1 MSRAMLKPVVAAAML
16 LTLAAP
22 ALADDLYRGSNWAS
36 LSGDRKASQP
46 GDILTVVIFQAAEAT
61 NSAQNSSRKKTDI
74 GGSFGTTIG
83 SGSIDEKASL
93 EFGGGYTGRGEVRRS
108 EKLVTQITLTVREVL
123 PNGDLVVEGE
133 QWMRINGETSRI
145 GVRGRVRPAD
155 INSENAVLSTRI
167 ADAKISYDGRGFVSR
182 SAKPGVINRIFS
194 FLGLG

>member
-1 MSRAMLKPVVAAAML
+1 MRGIAIGLAAGAAML
-16 LTLAAP
+16 LVAEAR
-22 ALADDLYRGSNWAS
+22 AEDLYRGSNWAA

-61 NSAQNSSRKKTDI
+61 NSAQNSSRKKTDVAGSLKA
-74 GGSFGTTIG
+74 GG
-83 SGSIDEKASL
+83 IDEGGAL
-93 EFGGGYTGRGEVRRS
+93 EFGGGFTGRGEVRRS

-123 PNGDLVVEGE
+123 PNGDLLVEGE

-155 INSENAVLSTRI
+155 ISSENAVLSSRI
-167 ADAKISYDGRGFVSR
+167 GDARISYDGRGFVTR
-182 SAKPGVINRIFS
+182 SARPGIVNRIFS

>member
-1 MSRAMLKPVVAAAML
+1 MLKAAAGAAML
-16 LTLAAP
+16 LSAAAP
-22 ALADDLYRGSNWAS
+22 VQAEDLYRGSNWAA

-46 GDILTVVIFQAAEAT
+46 GDILTVIIFQAAEAT
-61 NSAQNSSRKKTDI
+61 NSAQNSSRKKTDV

-83 SGSIDEKASL
+83 SGSINETASL

-123 PNGDLVVEGE
+123 PNGDFIVEGE
-133 QWMRINGETSRI
+133 QWLRINGETTRI
-145 GVRGRVRPAD
+145 GVRGRVRSAD
-155 INSENAVLSTRI
+155 ISSENAVLSTRI
-167 ADAKISYDGRGFVSR
+167 ADARISYDGRGFVSR

>member
-1 MSRAMLKPVVAAAML
+1 MRRATLYLIAAA
-16 LTLAAP
+16 AAIS
-22 ALADDLYRGSNWAS
+22 AAAAVRAEDLYRGSNWAA

-61 NSAQNSSRKKTDI
+61 NSAQNSSRKKTDV

-83 SGSIDEKASL
+83 SGSIDETASL

-108 EKLVTQITLTVREVL
+108 ERLVTQLSLTVQEVL
-123 PNGDLVVEGE
+123 PNGDLVVEGQ
-133 QWMRINGETSRI
+133 QWMRINGETTRI

-155 INSENAVLSTRI
+155 INADNAVLSSRI
-167 ADAKISYDGRGFVSR
+167 ADARISYDGRGFVSR
-182 SAKPGVINRIFS
+182 SAKPGIINRIFS

>member
-1 MSRAMLKPVVAAAML
+1 VKGVAIG
-16 LTLAAP
+16 LAAG
-22 ALADDLYRGSNWAS
+22 AAFLLSTAAQAEDLYRGSNWAS

-74 GGSFGTTIG
+74 GGKFGTTIG
-83 SGSIDEKASL
+83 SGSIDESASL

-108 EKLVTQITLTVREVL
+108 EKLVTQISLTVREVL

-155 INSENAVLSTRI
+155 ISSENAVLSSRI
-167 ADAKISYDGRGFVSR
+167 GDARISYDGRGFVTR
-182 SAKPGVINRIFS
+182 SAKPGIVNRIFS

>member
-1 MSRAMLKPVVAAAML
+1 MNGFKLIAGAAL
-16 LTLAAP
+16 IT
-22 ALADDLYRGSNWAS
+22 ALAVPAQAEDLYRGSSWAS
-36 LSGDRKASQP
+36 MSGDRKASQP

-74 GGSFGTTIG
+74 GGKFGTTIG
-83 SGSIDEKASL
+83 SGSIDESASL

-108 EKLVTQITLTVREVL
+108 ERLVTQISLTVQEVL
-123 PNGDLVVEGE
+123 PNGDLIVQGE

-155 INSENAVLSTRI
+155 INGDNAVLSSRI
-167 ADAKISYDGRGFVSR
+167 ADARISYDGRGFVTR
-182 SAKPGVINRIFS
+182 SAKPGIINRIFS

>member
-1 MSRAMLKPVVAAAML
+1 MNGTALRFVAGVAVL
-16 LTLAAP
+16 VSAP
-22 ALADDLYRGSNWAS
+22 ALAEDLYRGSNWAS
-36 LSGDRKASQP
+36 MSGDRKASQP
-46 GDILTVVIFQAAEAT
+46 GDILTVLIFQAAEAT

-83 SGSIDEKASL
+83 SGSVDEKATL

-108 EKLVTQITLTVREVL
+108 EKLVTQITLTVKEVL
-123 PNGDLVVEGE
+123 PNGDLIVEGE

-155 INSENAVLSTRI
+155 INADNAVLSTRI
-167 ADAKISYDGRGFVSR
+167 ADARISYDGRGFVTR
-182 SAKPGVINRIFS
+182 SAKPGIINRIFS